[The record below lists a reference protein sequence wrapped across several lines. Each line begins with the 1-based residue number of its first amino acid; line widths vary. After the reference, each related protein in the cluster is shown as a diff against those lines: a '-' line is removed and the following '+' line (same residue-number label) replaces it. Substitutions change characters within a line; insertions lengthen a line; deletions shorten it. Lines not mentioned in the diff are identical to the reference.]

1 MNMMTTAA
9 AVAAIE
15 AIEYFPLADLYLSPL
30 NPRQSHSD
38 DEILELAG
46 SLIACGLLQNL
57 SGLRDAEGRIG
68 VIAGGRRFMALGLAA
83 QTRPDLA
90 MVPVRLAPDAVTAAE
105 WALVENTARKDLHP
119 ADEIRAYGRM
129 EATGASITAIA
140 SAFAVTEAHVRRR
153 LKLAALPAAVLNA
166 LKAGQITLGHAA
178 IFTTCNDEDLV
189 LEVLET
195 VKGRDTAEHELRR
208 LLQGASIRHT
218 DRRAKFVG
226 VEAYGAEGG
235 RITRDLFSND
245 VLFDDAGLLTD
256 IFARKLAEVAQGLMD
271 QGWKWAESRLDHYV
285 DWSEKDKLTRLYP
298 QEPDLS
304 EDEAEEYDALCELA
318 NADALDEEGHA
329 KLDAFDAKR
338 APVFSPEQRT
348 AAGGFVFVGRDG
360 ELQFEMGF
368 VRPAD
373 RAEAVESGVIA
384 ADRHNSAGAVPAD
397 AAPKSPYSAALVADI
412 HAMRLAALQ
421 QALLA
426 KPELV
431 LDLMAFALS
440 SASGAYATIFDMRL
454 GAPTNVP
461 SVEEGFA
468 VDTRLSEPKPHN
480 MVQDQAEAFV
490 GFQGLGKKARNAV
503 ITEALARGLNYGF
516 STFSRPSNLFDHIE
530 AEADASIRT
539 VWTPTAANFFGRVSG
554 GSLDALLVDLLSAE
568 ASDARMKAFA
578 KMKKSEKAATMERL
592 FSDSTTQT
600 LYALT
605 AEQIA
610 RIGQWVPDCL

>member
-1 MNMMTTAA
+1 MNVMNTTPA
-9 AVAAIE
+9 AVVDP
-15 AIEYFPLADLYLSPL
+15 IEYYPLESLYLSPL

-46 SLIACGLLQNL
+46 SLIACGMLQNL

-68 VIAGGRRFMALGLAA
+68 IVAGGRRFMALQLAVQSHA
-83 QTRPDLA
+83 LLGI
-90 MVPVRLAPDAVTAAE
+90 VPVKVTDDEATARE

-129 EATGASITAIA
+129 EATGASVAAIA

-153 LKLAALPAAVLNA
+153 LKLAALPAAVLDA
-166 LKAGQITLGHAA
+166 LRAGQITLGHAA
-178 IFTTCNDEDLV
+178 IFTTCNDEDLA
-189 LEVLET
+189 LDVLET
-195 VKGRDTAEHELRR
+195 VKGRDMAEHELRR

-218 DRRAKFVG
+218 DRRAKFIG
-226 VEAYGAEGG
+226 VEAYVAEGG

-256 IFARKLAEVAQGLMD
+256 IFARKLAEEAQGLMG

-285 DWSEKDKLTRLYP
+285 DWSEKNKLTRLYP
-298 QEPDLS
+298 QELDLS

-338 APVFSPEQRT
+338 APVFGPEQRG
-348 AAGGFVFVGRDG
+348 AAGGFAFVGRDG
-360 ELQFEMGF
+360 ELLFELGF

-373 RAEAVESGVIA
+373 RAEAVEAGVIA
-384 ADRHNSAGAVPAD
+384 SDRHSSAGAIPGEATR
-397 AAPKSPYSAALVADI
+397 KSPYSAALVADI

-454 GAPTNVP
+454 GTPSNVP
-461 SVEEGFA
+461 SVEDGFA
-468 VDTRLSEPKPHN
+468 VDARLTDPTAHN
-480 MVQDQAEAFV
+480 LVQDQAEAFL
-490 GFQGLGKKARNAV
+490 GFQGQGKKARNAA

-516 STFSRPSNLFDHIE
+516 STCSRPSNLFDHIE
-530 AEADASIRT
+530 EEAGASIRT
-539 VWTPTAANFFGRVSG
+539 VWSPTAANFFGRVSG
-554 GSLDALLVDLLSAE
+554 GYLDALLADLLCAE
-568 ASDARMKAFA
+568 VGDDRVKAFA

-600 LYALT
+600 LYALSSD
-605 AEQIA
+605 QIA
-610 RIGQWVPDCL
+610 RIAQWVPDCL

>member
-1 MNMMTTAA
+1 MNVMNTTP
-9 AVAAIE
+9 AVVAN
-15 AIEYFPLADLYLSPL
+15 AIEYYPLESLYLSPL

-46 SLIACGLLQNL
+46 SLIACGMLQNL

-68 VIAGGRRFMALGLAA
+68 IVAGGRRFMALQLAV
-83 QTRPDLA
+83 QSHVLLGI
-90 MVPVRLAPDAVTAAE
+90 VPVKVTDDETTARE

-129 EATGASITAIA
+129 EATGASVTAIA
-140 SAFAVTEAHVRRR
+140 SAFAVTDAHVRRR
-153 LKLAALPAAVLNA
+153 LKLAALPAAVLDA

-178 IFTTCNDEDLV
+178 IFTTCNDEDLA

-195 VKGRDTAEHELRR
+195 VKGRDMAEHELRR

-226 VEAYGAEGG
+226 VEAYEAEGG

-256 IFARKLAEVAQGLMD
+256 IFARKLAVVAQGLMD
-271 QGWKWAESRLDHYV
+271 QGWKWAEPRLDHYV
-285 DWSEKDKLTRLYP
+285 DWSEKDKLTRIYP
-298 QEPDLS
+298 QRPDLT
-304 EDEAEEYDALCELA
+304 DEEADEYEALSELA
-318 NADALDEEGHA
+318 NGDALDDEGQTRLA
-329 KLDAFDAKR
+329 ELEAQQE
-338 APVFSPEQRT
+338 PVFDPDQS
-348 AAGGFVFVGRDG
+348 AVAGGFVYVGRDG
-360 ELQFEMGF
+360 ELCCDLGF
-368 VRPAD
+368 LRPED
-373 RAEAVESGVIA
+373 RSAAVEAGVIA
-384 ADRHNSAGAVPAD
+384 ADRHSSAGAVPAD

-421 QALLA
+421 QTLLA

-454 GAPTNVP
+454 GTPTNVP
-461 SVEEGFA
+461 SVEDGFA
-468 VDTRLSEPKPHN
+468 VDARLTDPKAHN
-480 MVQDQAEAFV
+480 MVQDQAGAFL
-490 GFQGLGKKARNAV
+490 GFQGQGKKARNAA

-516 STFSRPSNLFDHIE
+516 STCSRPSNLFHHIE
-530 AEADASIRT
+530 EEAGASIRT

-554 GSLDALLVDLLSAE
+554 GYLDALLADLLSAE
-568 ASDARMKAFA
+568 ASDARVKAFA

-600 LYALT
+600 LYTLT
-605 AEQIA
+605 PEQIA
-610 RIGQWVPDCL
+610 RIGQWVPDCF

>member
-1 MNMMTTAA
+1 MNTTA
-9 AVAAIE
+9 AVAADP
-15 AIEYFPLADLYLSPL
+15 IEYYPLESLYLSPL

-46 SLIACGLLQNL
+46 SLIACGMLQNL
-57 SGLRDAEGRIG
+57 SGLRDAEGRVGI
-68 VIAGGRRFMALGLAA
+68 VAGGRRFMALQLAV
-83 QTRPDLA
+83 QTHALLGI
-90 MVPVRLAPDAVTAAE
+90 VPVKVTDDEATARE

-153 LKLAALPAAVLNA
+153 LKLAALPAAVLDA
-166 LKAGQITLGHAA
+166 LRAGQITLGHAA
-178 IFTTCNDEDLV
+178 IFTTCNDEDLA

-195 VKGRDTAEHELRR
+195 AKGRDMAEHELRR

-218 DRRAKFVG
+218 DRRAQFVG
-226 VEAYGAEGG
+226 IEAYETEGG

-256 IFARKLAEVAQGLMD
+256 IFARKLAEVARGLMG
-271 QGWKWAESRLDHYV
+271 QGWKWAESRLENYV

-338 APVFSPEQRT
+338 APVFSPEQRG
-348 AAGGFVFVGRDG
+348 AAGGFAFVGRDG

-368 VRPAD
+368 VRPED
-373 RAEAVESGVIA
+373 RAEAVEAGVIA
-384 ADRHNSAGAVPAD
+384 ADRHSSAGAISGEAT
-397 AAPKSPYSAALVADI
+397 PKSPYSAALVADI

-421 QALLA
+421 KALLA

-440 SASGAYATIFDMRL
+440 SASGAYAAIFDMRL
-454 GAPTNVP
+454 GNPTNTP

-468 VDTRLSEPKPHN
+468 VDARLTDPKPHN

-490 GFQGLGKKARNAV
+490 GFQGQGKKARNAA

-516 STFSRPSNLFDHIE
+516 STCSRQSNLFDHVEEE
-530 AEADASIRT
+530 AGASIRT

-554 GSLDALLVDLLSAE
+554 GYLDALLADLLSSE
-568 ASDARMKAFA
+568 ASDARVKAFA

-605 AEQIA
+605 PEQIA

>member
-1 MNMMTTAA
+1 MNMMNTAA
-9 AVAAIE
+9 TKVADP
-15 AIEYFPLADLYLSPL
+15 IEYYPLESLYLSPL

-46 SLIACGLLQNL
+46 SLIACGMLQNL

-68 VIAGGRRFMALGLAA
+68 IVAGGRRFMALQLAVQNHA
-83 QTRPDLA
+83 LLGI
-90 MVPVRLAPDAVTAAE
+90 VPVKVTDDEATARE

-129 EATGASITAIA
+129 EATGASVAAIA

-153 LKLAALPAAVLNA
+153 LKLAALPAAVLDA
-166 LKAGQITLGHAA
+166 LRAGQITLGYAA
-178 IFTTCNDEDLV
+178 IFTTCNDEDLA

-195 VKGRDTAEHELRR
+195 VNGRDMAEHELRR

-226 VEAYGAEGG
+226 VEAYEAEGG

-256 IFARKLAEVAQGLMD
+256 IFARKLAEAAQGLMD
-271 QGWKWAESRLDHYV
+271 QGWKWAEPRLDHYV
-285 DWSEKDKLTRLYP
+285 DWSEKDKLTRIYP
-298 QEPDLS
+298 QQPDLT
-304 EDEAEEYDALCELA
+304 DEEADDYEALSELA
-318 NADALDEEGHA
+318 NGDALDDEGQTRLAELEA
-329 KLDAFDAKR
+329 KQERVFDPDQSA
-338 APVFSPEQRT
+338 V
-348 AAGGFVFVGRDG
+348 AGGFVYVGRDG
-360 ELQFEMGF
+360 ELCCDLGF
-368 VRPAD
+368 LRPED
-373 RAEAVESGVIA
+373 RAAAVEAGVIA
-384 ADRHNSAGAVPAD
+384 ADRHNSAGAVVAD
-397 AAPKSPYSAALVADI
+397 AAPKSSYSAALVADI

-454 GAPTNVP
+454 GTPTNVP
-461 SVEEGFA
+461 SVEDGFA
-468 VDTRLSEPKPHN
+468 VDARLTDPKAHN
-480 MVQDQAEAFV
+480 MVQDQAEAFL
-490 GFQGLGKKARNAV
+490 GFQGQGKKARNAV

-516 STFSRPSNLFDHIE
+516 SSYSRPSNLFDHIE
-530 AEADASIRT
+530 EEAGASIRT

-554 GSLDALLVDLLSAE
+554 GYLDALLADLLSAQP
-568 ASDARMKAFA
+568 SDARVKAFA
-578 KMKKSEKAATMERL
+578 KMKKTEKAATMERL

-605 AEQIA
+605 PEQIA